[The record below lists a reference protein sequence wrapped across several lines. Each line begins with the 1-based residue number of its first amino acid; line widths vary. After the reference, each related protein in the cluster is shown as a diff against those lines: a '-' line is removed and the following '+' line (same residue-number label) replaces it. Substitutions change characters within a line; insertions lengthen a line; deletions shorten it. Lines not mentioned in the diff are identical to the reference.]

1 MTDCMITGVYL
12 FMAFVSRFL
21 LALACL
27 KYLGLE
33 A

>member
-1 MTDCMITGVYL
+1 MIDRMITGVYL

>member
-1 MTDCMITGVYL
+1 MIDRTITGMYL
-12 FMAFVSRFL
+12 CMAFVSRFL